1 MRNGKKLCVYC
12 STDEMGRVSHDVQLL
27 ERRHDDLDAG
37 SFEDLPLMRKVVV
50 MVALGAVRIDMGAA
64 AVEANGENA
73 HARGVFEAGGEGS
86 NSPSRQLP

>member
-1 MRNGKKLCVYC
+1 M
-12 STDEMGRVSHDVQLL
+12 SHDVQLL

-50 MVALGAVRIDMGAA
+50 TVALGRDDSAVRIDMGAA

-73 HARGVFEAGGEGS
+73 HARAEY
-86 NSPSRQLP
+86 SRRAVRAATAPVDSSLRL